1 MATKQ
6 LTGFEKLTAD
16 EIIAFMAKN
25 KDAAFRLHGMGYTSL
40 FEMLRDAQAELDS
53 RVAA

>member
-25 KDAAFRLHGMGYTSL
+25 KEAAFKLHAMGISGL
-40 FEMLRDAQAELDS
+40 FEMLRDAQAELD
-53 RVAA
+53 RRAA